1 VSPTIVLAPHPDDE
15 VLGTSTI
22 LRRGPTTVVHVT
34 DGVPPWT
41 DPTAWATLQER
52 RQAECAAAWAVLGA
66 DVAGSI
72 QLGFDDL
79 TVWRAVPQL
88 ADVLTDHLTR
98 SEPATVHVPA
108 HQGGHPDHDAT
119 FAAALIARRRT
130 GDRHRWRVYGLYGYP
145 SGGRLAFGALE
156 RSHYQHASR
165 VGDTTTELERKAAAL
180 RCFTSQLFPGSIV
193 QRWLDAP
200 AAEGDAP
207 LPDGLPTKAAA
218 CFYDQELD
226 FAHYGVTGTTVRVAL
241 DLALTDSTAG
251 EA

>member
-15 VLGTSTI
+15 VLGGSTI
-22 LRRGPTTVVHVT
+22 LRHWPTTVVHVT

-41 DPTAWATLQER
+41 DPMACATLLER
-52 RQAECAAAWAVLGA
+52 RRAECAAAWDVLGA
-66 DVAGSI
+66 NVAGCI

-88 ADVLTDHLTR
+88 ADALTDLLAG
-98 SEPATVHVPA
+98 SEPASVHVPA

-119 FAAALIARRRT
+119 FAAALLARRRT
-130 GDRHRWRVYGLYGYP
+130 GGRHRWRVYGLYGYP
-145 SGGRLAFGALE
+145 SSGQLAFGALE
-156 RSHYQHASR
+156 PSHYQHASR

-200 AAEGDAP
+200 AAEADAP
-207 LPDGLPTKAAA
+207 LPDDLPTIAAA

-226 FAHYGVTGTTVRVAL
+226 FARYGVTATTVRAAL
-241 DLALTDSTAG
+241 DLALTDSP
-251 EA
+251 

>member
-1 VSPTIVLAPHPDDE
+1 VTPVIVLAPHPDDE
-15 VLGTSTI
+15 VLGASTV
-22 LRRGPTTVVHVT
+22 LRHGPTTVVHVT

-41 DPTAWATLQER
+41 DPTAWATLLDR
-52 RQAECAAAWAVLGA
+52 RRAECAAAWDVLDA

-72 QLGFDDL
+72 QLGFADL

-88 ADVLTDHLTR
+88 ADALTARLAD

-119 FAAALIARRRT
+119 FAAALLARRRT

-145 SGGRLAFGALE
+145 SSGLLAFGSLE
-156 RSHYQHASR
+156 RSHYGQASR

-180 RCFTSQLFPGSIV
+180 GCFTSQLFPGSIV
-193 QRWLDAP
+193 QRWLDSP
-200 AAEGDAP
+200 AAEADAP
-207 LPDGLPTKAAA
+207 LPDGLPTSAAA

-226 FAHYGVTGTTVRVAL
+226 FTPYGVTAAAVRDAL
-241 DLALTDSTAG
+241 DLALTEST
-251 EA
+251 